1 MRRST
6 NPACSGPTG
15 PLKRCTP
22 PFSTRRRVVRFDM
35 RGVDRLCVCR
45 SPVSGKLPERALP
58 DATPRP
64 ADETVIDRRRWT
76 VEFRAIA
83 PAAAA
88 LEDMH
93 DAANDAAVVYS
104 LDPANIRRQVSLDPR
119 PLFVAQPEQIPAH
132 QSFPQYESV
141 SYCLTGKIN
150 EF

>member
-1 MRRST
+1 
-6 NPACSGPTG
+6 
-15 PLKRCTP
+15 
-22 PFSTRRRVVRFDM
+22 M
-35 RGVDRLCVCR
+35 RGVDHLRVCGSTVPR
-45 SPVSGKLPERALP
+45 KLPEKILP
-58 DATPRP
+58 DTTPCP
-64 ADETVIDRRRWT
+64 AHEAVIDRRRRT
-76 VEFRAIA
+76 IGFRAIA

-93 DAANDAAVVYS
+93 DAANDAAVIDS